1 MRDES
6 YLIVPGYL
14 RNKLKL
20 KNSELLITA
29 LILGHTQ
36 EGNAWFNGSI
46 DYIADWVG
54 IDRKNVICKLKKL
67 VEAGIIEKYEKH
79 VNAAVKKCFY
89 RFNYDSLDEQN
100 VTQSGLQNVTQ
111 SGLQNVT
118 QSGLQNV
125 TQSGL
130 QNVTQS
136 GLQNVTQSGL
146 QNVTQSGLQ
155 NVTQSGLQNVTPY
168 NIDTINID
176 TINNNGANEICTITH
191 EKEIKERTTIF
202 RNSEVYKSVKN
213 ENGKPDFSDF
223 EKMFNGEEFKKIDL
237 IYYFNAVCDWSD
249 TKQGVK
255 RTKRG
260 WVATIRNFIRGDS
273 ERGKL
278 HLKQDFKHEGKK
290 INVVGA
296 MDFLNDFENE

>member
-89 RFNYDSLDEQN
+89 RFNYDSLDEK
-100 VTQSGLQNVTQ
+100 
-111 SGLQNVT
+111 
-118 QSGLQNV
+118 
-125 TQSGL
+125 
-130 QNVTQS
+130 NVTQS

-176 TINNNGANEICTITH
+176 TIKENGANEICTITH

>member
-89 RFNYDSLDEQN
+89 RFNYDSLDE
-100 VTQSGLQNVTQ
+100 
-111 SGLQNVT
+111 
-118 QSGLQNV
+118 
-125 TQSGL
+125 
-130 QNVTQS
+130 
-136 GLQNVTQSGL
+136 QNVTQSGL

>member
-29 LILGHTQ
+29 LILGYTQ

-89 RFNYDSLDEQN
+89 RFNYDSLDEK
-100 VTQSGLQNVTQ
+100 
-111 SGLQNVT
+111 
-118 QSGLQNV
+118 
-125 TQSGL
+125 
-130 QNVTQS
+130 
-136 GLQNVTQSGL
+136 
-146 QNVTQSGLQ
+146 

-176 TINNNGANEICTITH
+176 TIKENGANEICTITH

>member
-89 RFNYDSLDEQN
+89 RFNYDSLDE
-100 VTQSGLQNVTQ
+100 
-111 SGLQNVT
+111 
-118 QSGLQNV
+118 
-125 TQSGL
+125 
-130 QNVTQS
+130 
-136 GLQNVTQSGL
+136 
-146 QNVTQSGLQ
+146 Q

>member
-89 RFNYDSLDEQN
+89 RFNYDSLDEK
-100 VTQSGLQNVTQ
+100 
-111 SGLQNVT
+111 
-118 QSGLQNV
+118 
-125 TQSGL
+125 
-130 QNVTQS
+130 
-136 GLQNVTQSGL
+136 
-146 QNVTQSGLQ
+146 

-176 TINNNGANEICTITH
+176 TIKENGANEICTITH

>member
-36 EGNAWFNGSI
+36 EGNAWFIGSI

-89 RFNYDSLDEQN
+89 RFNYDSLD
-100 VTQSGLQNVTQ
+100 G
-111 SGLQNVT
+111 
-118 QSGLQNV
+118 
-125 TQSGL
+125 
-130 QNVTQS
+130 
-136 GLQNVTQSGL
+136 
-146 QNVTQSGLQ
+146 Q

-176 TINNNGANEICTITH
+176 TIKENGANEICTITH

-223 EKMFNGEEFKKIDL
+223 EKMFNDEEFKKIDL

-278 HLKQDFKHEGKK
+278 HLKQDYKHEGKK